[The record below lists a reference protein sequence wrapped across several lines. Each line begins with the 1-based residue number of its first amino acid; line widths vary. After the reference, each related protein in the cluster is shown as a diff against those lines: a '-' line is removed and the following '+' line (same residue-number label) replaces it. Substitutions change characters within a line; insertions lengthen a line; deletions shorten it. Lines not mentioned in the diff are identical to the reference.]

1 MNDFNK
7 INDGDCSE
15 LCLGQQKNNIIS
27 IYKIKKVAM
36 EKKCCTFKCRII
48 KVIIYIDIFFR
59 LFPFCCKMILQTI
72 TTTTEPIMAVK
83 EKK

>member
-7 INDGDCSE
+7 INDGDCLE

-36 EKKCCTFKCRII
+36 EKNVAHLNVASSR
-48 KVIIYIDIFFR
+48 
-59 LFPFCCKMILQTI
+59 
-72 TTTTEPIMAVK
+72 
-83 EKK
+83 